1 VTSAD
6 DTTQPSTASAA
17 SARPPTVAALVRSR
31 WPSILGVVMIA
42 ATSFRGAD
50 VYVVTLVTMLAAL
63 AYLSAAATSRRRA
76 AWITFAITAAFV
88 PIGVLTR
95 VDLTLPI
102 VAIAVLVIVYGLAT
116 LERQSRRELAIQAA
130 GFAGFTAVSV
140 IALNLGP
147 GVAAYV
153 AAIGVIGHGV
163 WDVIHHRRDKVVSRA
178 FSEFCAVLDFG
189 MGVLLLIVTWI
200 AVMQ

>member
-1 VTSAD
+1 MTSAD
-6 DTTQPSTASAA
+6 DAAQRSAASAA
-17 SARPPTVAALVRSR
+17 STARPTVAALLRSR
-31 WPSILGVVMIA
+31 WPSVLGVVMIA

-76 AWITFAITAAFV
+76 AWITFAVTAAFV

-95 VDLTLPI
+95 FDFTLLI
-102 VAIAVLVIVYGLAT
+102 VAIAALVIAYGLAT
-116 LERQSRRELAIQAA
+116 LERQSWRELAIQGA
-130 GFAGFTAVSV
+130 GFAGFTAISV

-147 GVAAYV
+147 AVAAYV

-163 WDVIHHRRDKVVSRA
+163 WDVIHHRRDKVVTRA

-189 MGVLLLIVTWI
+189 MGVLLLIVTW
-200 AVMQ
+200 VTVV